1 MNYASNNPNFTNY
14 AGQQNTSI
22 NPAPFPQIPYK
33 PITFERL
40 SNLIGVTY
48 NLSAIENINT
58 IPLPRGSGEQQ
69 IFFVNNDEKIY
80 ARSFDNSIGIVGYKE
95 DYVQK
100 LENELKEA
108 QEQLQIIFN
117 EIIGTNNSNDEN
129 NLEEKENKTK
139 NNDYVDERF
148 SGLEDRLSQ
157 MEKLLNN
164 FIGGIENGSKKFS
177 DKLEGISEVA

>member
-1 MNYASNNPNFTNY
+1 MNYNQSNPNFTNFSNSM
-14 AGQQNTSI
+14 GQGV

-33 PITFERL
+33 PITFEKL

-80 ARSFDNSIGIVGYKE
+80 ARSFDNSIGIVGYKQ

-108 QEQLQIIFN
+108 QSQLQEIFN
-117 EIIGTNNSNDEN
+117 EIIKSTEEQTN
-129 NLEEKENKTK
+129 NLEVENSQNQMMEDFNDRLTK
-139 NNDYVDERF
+139 
-148 SGLEDRLSQ
+148 LEDLI
-157 MEKLLNN
+157 KNLA
-164 FIGGIENGSKKFS
+164 GGINNGPKESNNN
-177 DKLEGISEVA
+177 LERISEVA

>member
-1 MNYASNNPNFTNY
+1 MNFNQTNPNFGNY
-14 AGQQNTSI
+14 QTSQLTSQGI

-33 PITFERL
+33 PITFEKL

-80 ARSFDNSIGIVGYKE
+80 ARSFDNSIGIVGYKQ

-100 LENELKEA
+100 LEEDLKEA
-108 QEQLQIIFN
+108 QSQLQEIFN
-117 EIIGTNNSNDEN
+117 EIIGSSDE
-129 NLEEKENKTK
+129 ENKNDSQSSNEK
-139 NNDYVDERF
+139 IESFEIRLNKIEDLLQSLIGGNNDGVKESTNDMER
-148 SGLEDRLSQ
+148 
-157 MEKLLNN
+157 
-164 FIGGIENGSKKFS
+164 
-177 DKLEGISEVA
+177 ISEVA